1 MSEVTALRKFPC
13 PACGAE
19 AEWNP
24 AKNALVCP
32 YCSTVSPAEF
42 KNDPTAVQESDLVA
56 ALKSIPE
63 SQRGWEATKK
73 SVRCQNCNAIS
84 IFDPTRVAQR
94 CDFCG
99 SPSMIAVDDVKSP
112 ITPSAVIP
120 FVVAESKVRETMRD
134 WYGSHWFAPNKLG
147 AKALTDTVRGVYLPY
162 WTFDA
167 QVAAQWQAEAGTYY
181 YEENEKGERTQHVRW
196 QPASGDLQNFFDDIL
211 VPASRGVHADL
222 LEKIEPFP
230 TTDEGALKPYDPGY
244 LSGWV
249 VEQYQIDLLAA
260 AQDSRN
266 RMDGAVHSM
275 CASQVPGD
283 TYRNLQIHADYSAL
297 TFKHVLLPV
306 WLLTYNYGATSYQ
319 VIVNGMTGKIA
330 GEYPISWLKVA
341 FTLLVVFIIV
351 LIIAGMSHR

>member
-1 MSEVTALRKFPC
+1 MSEVTALRTFPC

-42 KNDPTAVQESDLVA
+42 KEDPAAVQESDLLA
-56 ALKSIPE
+56 ALKSIPDD
-63 SQRGWEATKK
+63 QRGWEAAKK

-84 IFDPTRVAQR
+84 IFDTTRVAQR

-99 SPSMIAVDDVKSP
+99 SPSMIAVDDVKAP

-120 FVVAESKVRETMRD
+120 FMVAETKVRETIRD
-134 WYGSHWFAPNKLG
+134 WYGSHWFAPNTLG
-147 AKALTDTVRGVYLPY
+147 TKALTDTVRGIYLPY

-167 QVAAQWQAEAGTYY
+167 QVQAQWEAESGTYY
-181 YEENEKGERTQHVRW
+181 YVENDKGERVQQVRW
-196 QPASGDLQNFFDDIL
+196 QPCSGALENFFDDIL
-211 VPASRGVHADL
+211 VPASRGVHPDL
-222 LEKIEPFP
+222 LAKVEPFP
-230 TTDEGALKPYDPGY
+230 TTDGSLKPYDPGY

-249 VEQYQIDLLAA
+249 VEQYQIDLMAA

-266 RMDGAVHSM
+266 RMDGAVHNM

-283 TYRNLQIHADYSAL
+283 TYRNLQINADYSAL

-306 WLLTYNYGATSYQ
+306 WLLSYDYGASSYQ
-319 VIVNGMTGKIA
+319 VVVNGITGKIA
-330 GEYPISWLKVA
+330 GEYPLSWIKVA
-341 FTLLVVFIIV
+341 ITAVIILIIV
-351 LIIAGMSHR
+351 LIIASLNQR

>member
-1 MSEVTALRKFPC
+1 M
-13 PACGAE
+13 
-19 AEWNP
+19 
-24 AKNALVCP
+24 
-32 YCSTVSPAEF
+32 
-42 KNDPTAVQESDLVA
+42 
-56 ALKSIPE
+56 
-63 SQRGWEATKK
+63 
-73 SVRCQNCNAIS
+73 
-84 IFDPTRVAQR
+84 
-94 CDFCG
+94 
-99 SPSMIAVDDVKSP
+99 
-112 ITPSAVIP
+112 
-120 FVVAESKVRETMRD
+120 
-134 WYGSHWFAPNKLG
+134 
-147 AKALTDTVRGVYLPY
+147 
-162 WTFDA
+162 
-167 QVAAQWQAEAGTYY
+167 
-181 YEENEKGERTQHVRW
+181 RW